1 MVDSHDISILPAYA
15 YGIFGRELTTVE
27 FNNLQRAFLDDFRRW
42 REVILKASRKIVAR
56 FREIHSNQ

>member
-27 FNNLQRAFLDDFRRW
+27 FNNLQKAFLDGFR
-42 REVILKASRKIVAR
+42 
-56 FREIHSNQ
+56 H

>member
-1 MVDSHDISILPAYA
+1 MVDSHDISILPAYV
-15 YGIFGRELTTVE
+15 YGIFGQELTTVE

>member
-1 MVDSHDISILPAYA
+1 MVDFHNISILPVYA
-15 YGIFGRELTTVE
+15 YGIFGQELTTVE